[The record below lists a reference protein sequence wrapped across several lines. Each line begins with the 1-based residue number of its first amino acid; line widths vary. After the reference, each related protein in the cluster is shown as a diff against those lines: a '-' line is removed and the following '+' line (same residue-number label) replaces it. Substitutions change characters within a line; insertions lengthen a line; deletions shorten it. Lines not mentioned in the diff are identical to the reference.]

1 MAGSDSLYHRL
12 FSQPVMVEQLVRDFV
27 HDAMDAGVDFVRMER
42 VSAKFHGDK
51 GERREGDVIWL
62 LPLTDGSEVYLC
74 LMVEFQSH
82 SDSWMAVRAQAYQAL
97 LWQELI
103 RETPLKPGDHLPPV
117 LLVVL
122 YNGGPRWSAPT
133 ELSDL
138 IALPK
143 GSPLWRWQP
152 AARYHLLDM
161 GGFSGEVLARRRSLA
176 ALLFRL
182 ERRQEPETLAPLI
195 DEVVGWFRRHPG
207 YEELRRLF
215 TELVTRSIEGVG
227 GEVAIPDDLME
238 IKTMLETLGQTWREQ
253 WKAEGR
259 AEGRSEGVA
268 HALLR
273 QLERRFGPLPD
284 QVKAQVSAADP
295 ETLERWLDR
304 VLDAPTLGD
313 ALDDKTG

>member
-1 MAGSDSLYHRL
+1 
-12 FSQPVMVEQLVRDFV
+12 MVEQLVRDFL
-27 HDAMDAGVDFVRMER
+27 HDAIDTSVDFSRMKR
-42 VSAKFHGDK
+42 VSARFHGDK
-51 GERREGDVIWL
+51 GERREGDVIWR
-62 LPLTDGSEVYLC
+62 LPLADGTEFYLC
-74 LMVEFQSH
+74 LMIEFQSQ
-82 SDSWMAVRAQAYQAL
+82 SDPWMALRAQAYQAL

-103 RETPLKPGDHLPPV
+103 RETPLKPGDSLPPV

-122 YNGGPRWSAPT
+122 YNGGPRWSAPI

-138 IALPK
+138 IALTK

-152 AARYHLLDM
+152 AARYHLLDI
-161 GGFSGEVLARRRSLA
+161 GAFSDDFLARRRDLT

-195 DEVVGWFRRHPG
+195 DEVIGWFRQHPG
-207 YEELRRLF
+207 YEELKRLF

-227 GEVAIPDDLME
+227 VQVAIPADLKE

-259 AEGRSEGVA
+259 NEGRNEGRTEGRTEGRAEGLA
-268 HALLR
+268 HALLL

-284 QVKAQVSAADP
+284 EVRVQVAAADT
-295 ETLERWLDR
+295 ETLERWLGR
-304 VLDAPTLGD
+304 VLEAPTL
-313 ALDDKTG
+313 AAVLDGTPE